1 MALIKPFINNIPAFD
16 AIVGT
21 ELDINVLGGDAITD
35 YQFSLYYNDNTDT
48 PFFISP
54 KYSVL
59 NDIENGTIRTF
70 PVNIVPNMSGT
81 DLNGNSIVLNLINNY
96 QYRIRATIYNNEK
109 FISGNYTLFSC
120 YKSPS
125 VSLYYQTMVN
135 GGLEYVLLENGTTL
149 PLASPNIRITF
160 NPNDLQSLASPNI
173 ASLTLLGITNEE
185 IEEEIKNVSN
195 LYNFSH
201 DLITNN
207 YNLDI
212 KLDGFSINV
221 DNEGNLLS
229 QEKRLYKSFTI
240 KYSVTT
246 LENFQISNKI
256 TGINCYYNTLRNS
269 PDIILNNI
277 CDKGIIRITCNL
289 TSLNGISNPTT
300 PKFTDNGNE
309 IDLTEQNSWAK
320 WQRYFALE
328 EPYTLRLWARNL
340 QIGPILTM
348 SLSIANHKYIK
359 ISYNEKEDYAF
370 VSLECAQPDST
381 GAAMFPYY
389 IESDKLLLSDIT
401 SETKLFIGI
410 QQQGGLFD
418 INFRILE

>member
-70 PVNIVPNMSGT
+70 PVNIVPNMNGT

-240 KYSVTT
+240 KYSITT
-246 LENFQISNKI
+246 LEDFKITEKI

-289 TSLNGISNPTT
+289 TSINGTSNPAM

-309 IDLTEQNSWAK
+309 IDLTEPNSWAK

-340 QIGPILTM
+340 QIGSILTM

-370 VSLECAQPDST
+370 VSLECAQPNST

-401 SETKLFIGI
+401 SQTKLFIGI